1 MLRAADPT
9 CTNAGLK
16 AIKRASENAIRLA
29 WDITNH
35 LTWDDHSEENSYRLT
50 VEILTL

>member
-35 LTWDDHSEENSYRLT
+35 LTCDTIQRKIPT
-50 VEILTL
+50 G